1 MESAVVCSIFVDT
14 IGVCEEDFDDEEVE
28 DLDVVLGDTVST
40 SVEYCVT

>member
-1 MESAVVCSIFVDT
+1 MDT

-28 DLDVVLGDTVST
+28 ALDVVLVDTVST